1 MSVKE
6 KGMSGLQLNVNIY
19 LSKFFDQFC
28 FYWLPLQNF
37 AVRESHNL
45 LPLDAMMHDTI
56 MHDAMMYDA
65 MMCFSMDSHNL
76 SGGNAPNSAI
86 S

>member
-45 LPLDAMMHDTI
+45 LPLGKMICNDATMLDAMMYDTI
-56 MHDAMMYDA
+56 MHDAMM
-65 MMCFSMDSHNL
+65 L
-76 SGGNAPNSAI
+76 
-86 S
+86 